1 MSIIEDASAQM
12 AASPGAIDAE
22 AARSRQKVSQVIDR
36 LESLAPTLAEEIE
49 ANEQSG
55 KLTERTLELLRES
68 KVPSLLIPESLGG
81 LGMFPRD
88 ALEVLERLCQI
99 DASMGWIGAN
109 WSSAGL
115 MLGFLEPDVGR
126 ELLAGGQP
134 LFGASGAP
142 SAQAVPVDGGYKV
155 TGAWSYGSGD
165 LHADYV
171 VVSAIV
177 TDENGAPHMPDGKP
191 IIRSFVL
198 RGSDIVCH
206 GNWDTLGLRATGS
219 VDFSVDNAFVPER
232 LVFDMRAPSRLSD
245 RQLSGGI
252 WVFLCMLHT
261 SFSLGAARRL
271 LDELALLAQ
280 RPSSRGNALVENL
293 IFRDQ
298 LARQEIAVRSAR
310 AFVYESWDAV
320 DAAMKAG
327 RPVERRMVTLL
338 RASMVH
344 MHDVANDAATFVFSK
359 TGGTSLRAG
368 TLQRWVRDT
377 LAGCQHVI
385 VSDSIYPDVA
395 RELIGAP
402 ENLVWTPFGL
412 AAEQ

>member
-1 MSIIEDASAQM
+1 VSIIEDTSTQM
-12 AASPGAIDAE
+12 TAPPGAIDAE
-22 AARSRQKVSQVIDR
+22 AARSRHNVSQAIGR
-36 LESLAPTLAEEIE
+36 LESIAPALAEEIE
-49 ANEQSG
+49 ANEQAG

-68 KVPSLLIPESLGG
+68 KVPSLLVPESLGG

-99 DASMGWIGAN
+99 DASIGWIGAN
-109 WSSAGL
+109 WSATGL

-126 ELLAGGQP
+126 ELLAGEQP

-142 SAQAVPVDGGYKV
+142 SARAVPVDGGYNV

-171 VVSAIV
+171 IVSAIV
-177 TDENGAPHMPDGKP
+177 SDENGAPQMPDGKP

-198 RGSDIVCH
+198 QGSDIVCH

-219 VDFSVDNAFVPER
+219 VDFTVW
-232 LVFDMRAPSRLSD
+232 APARSSD

-252 WVFLCMLHT
+252 WVILCMLHT

-271 LDELALLAQ
+271 LDELTLLAQ
-280 RPSSRGNALVENL
+280 RPSSRGNALVENP
-293 IFRDQ
+293 IFRDE

-310 AFVYESWDAV
+310 AFVFESWDNV

-327 RPVERRMVTLL
+327 RPVDRRMVTLL

-344 MHDVANDAATFVFSK
+344 MHDVAKGAATFVFSK
-359 TGGTSLRAG
+359 TGGTSLRVG

-377 LAGCQHVI
+377 LSGCQHVI
-385 VSDSIYPDVA
+385 VSDSIYPDVV

-412 AAEQ
+412 AEQ